1 MINDRKRHLDYILSL
16 TERKGRHLLWKGP
29 VGFAGL
35 PVLRGGD
42 GNNKSPHQTIYFLRT
57 GKAFPRYRTEGCS
70 EPLCVEPGCF
80 HAPHRHPAPKPPAR
94 PREPRQEKPSGDL
107 CSRGHNLAETRMVSE
122 GGRAYCGVCAS
133 ICPKGHDQSVH
144 GGRRGNGRRYCLLCN
159 REAKSGRRSSVL
171 VA

>member
-1 MINDRKRHLDYILSL
+1 MIGDRKRHLDYLLSF
-16 TERKGRHLLWKGP
+16 TERKGRHLIWNGP
-29 VGFAGL
+29 TGLAGL
-35 PVLRGGD
+35 PVFRD
-42 GNNKSPHQTIYFLRT
+42 GSGQKRSPHLTIHFLRT
-57 GKAFPRYRTEGCS
+57 GKIFPRWRTQGCS

-80 HAPHRHPAPKPPAR
+80 RSPIPREKPKPVAR
-94 PREPRQEKPSGDL
+94 RTEPRQKKAPGDL
-107 CSRGHNLAETRMVSE
+107 CRHGHNLAETRMVSE

-133 ICPKGHDQSVH
+133 TCPKGHDQSVH